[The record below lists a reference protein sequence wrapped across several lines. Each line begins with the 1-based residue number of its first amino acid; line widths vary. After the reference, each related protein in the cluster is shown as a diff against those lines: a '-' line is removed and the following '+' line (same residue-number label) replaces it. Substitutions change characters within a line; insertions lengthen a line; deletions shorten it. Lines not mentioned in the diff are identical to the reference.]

1 MIDFHTHILP
11 QIDDGSK
18 SVEETFKLLK
28 EAENAGF
35 KKIISTSHY
44 IENYY
49 EVDAI
54 ERKAWVDALN
64 QKTDLKLYLGNE
76 IYITNNI
83 VELLRQNKVTTINGT
98 KYLLFELPLNINEQ
112 PLNLNDFIYT
122 VLNNKMIP
130 ILAHP
135 ERYLFAQ
142 KNPDLIYDLI
152 QKGVLMQCNYGSIIG
167 LYGKRAQIIVKQFY
181 KNNLYK

>member
-54 ERKAWVDALN
+54 ERKAWVDAFN
-64 QKTDLKLYLGNE
+64 QKTNLKLYLGNE

-83 VELLRQNKVTTINGT
+83 IELLRQNKVTTINAT
-98 KYLLFELPLNINEQ
+98 KYLLFEMPLNINEP

-122 VLNNKMIP
+122 VFNNKMIP

-135 ERYLFAQ
+135 ERYLFVQ
-142 KNPDLIYDLI
+142 KRPDLIYDLI
-152 QKGVLMQCNYGSIIG
+152 QKGVLMQ
-167 LYGKRAQIIVKQFY
+167 
-181 KNNLYK
+181 